1 MVHGHVG
8 ELETQNNSNGQ
19 NSLSPIFVKHTVK
32 DRSAQQTRQTVGRG
46 KPASVCVYE
55 RYERCVVLTEYE

>member
-32 DRSAQQTRQTVGRG
+32 DRSAQQTRQTVGLG
-46 KPASVCVYE
+46 EVCF
-55 RYERCVVLTEYE
+55 CVCI

>member
-32 DRSAQQTRQTVGRG
+32 DRSAQQIRQTVGRG
-46 KPASVCVYE
+46 KSASVCVYE
-55 RYERCVVLTEYE
+55 RYGRCVVLTEYE

>member
-32 DRSAQQTRQTVGRG
+32 DRNSRQDKQWVGG
-46 KPASVCVYE
+46 SLPLCVYMKDM
-55 RYERCVVLTEYE
+55 RDVQF

>member
-32 DRSAQQTRQTVGRG
+32 DRSAQQTRQTVGSG
-46 KPASVCVYE
+46 EVCLCVYE

>member
-32 DRSAQQTRQTVGRG
+32 DRSAQQTRQTVGSG
-46 KPASVCVYE
+46 EVCF
-55 RYERCVVLTEYE
+55 CVCMKDMRDV